1 MIILSNSVILSAQ
14 QSFPCSDASGK
25 YTVVL
30 VNPNAQDGD
39 DGSIDGVCLY
49 RFVTE
54 ANSSLSAVIFT
65 YTGTASASPL
75 SVTHKI
81 TPVDVPGVF
90 NVKAPCGSLDI
101 SFEITS
107 LTGTPLCM
115 IRNVLMPVELLEFKA
130 KSTIEGVQLIW
141 KTASEIDNLGFEV
154 ERSGNVKDWK
164 NMVFVRGQLTTL
176 TTHQYEYID
185 ESPLNGLS
193 YYRLKQ
199 MDVNGQFKYSDIVAI
214 DHLEKGKYLSLFP
227 NPAQKE
233 IRFTLPEAIT
243 DHIIEVVI
251 IDAMGKTVNQVSMTN
266 DNAIDIDHLA
276 DGMYTIII
284 HLDHQIFFEHFI
296 KR

>member
-90 NVKAPCGSLDI
+90 NVKAPCGD
-101 SFEITS
+101 
-107 LTGTPLCM
+107 
-115 IRNVLMPVELLEFKA
+115 R
-130 KSTIEGVQLIW
+130 
-141 KTASEIDNLGFEV
+141 
-154 ERSGNVKDWK
+154 
-164 NMVFVRGQLTTL
+164 
-176 TTHQYEYID
+176 
-185 ESPLNGLS
+185 
-193 YYRLKQ
+193 
-199 MDVNGQFKYSDIVAI
+199 
-214 DHLEKGKYLSLFP
+214 
-227 NPAQKE
+227 
-233 IRFTLPEAIT
+233 
-243 DHIIEVVI
+243 
-251 IDAMGKTVNQVSMTN
+251 
-266 DNAIDIDHLA
+266 
-276 DGMYTIII
+276 
-284 HLDHQIFFEHFI
+284 
-296 KR
+296 